1 MTRLIKIFRRGI
13 NIKMEATFQT
23 HDYDLAAYLFA
34 RAYPPVKTRDVTG
47 KTLFIFSQDAELSA
61 EAFYY
66 GASISAK
73 RLLHA
78 LRELEGL
85 KEGRENDCTN

>member
-1 MTRLIKIFRRGI
+1 
-13 NIKMEATFQT
+13 MESIFQT
-23 HDYDLAAYLFA
+23 TDSDLAAYLFA
-34 RAYPPVKTRDVTG
+34 RAYPPVKTKDVNG
-47 KTLFIFSQDAELSA
+47 KTLFIFSQDAGLSA
-61 EAFYY
+61 EAFHY

-85 KEGRENDCTN
+85 KEGRESDCTD